1 MIVYKYKER
10 KNGMKEITDID
21 RAELICEEYDIK
33 RLAEQNLKAV
43 IAYLLLC
50 DADLTQAK
58 LAGQLEITPVTLSRL
73 INAENSKIGPNMSTK
88 LVDIINDLD
97 TMNPYHDFNQTLK
110 YFEERNQ
117 RQQDLRIMNTVFKYL
132 NKNYGQYHLPER
144 ANYLRPNGYFIL
156 QSEDLRWTF
165 CTKTMSLENLLT
177 TNVYPREVEYQKAD
191 RFTFICTND
200 TIEKTM
206 RYGCSAGQLPSVW
219 ARSYG
224 RISAIELSSDLKW
237 ILSEQIMYDE
247 KNEINFPIT
256 GDL

>member
-1 MIVYKYKER
+1 MEKE
-10 KNGMKEITDID
+10 K
-21 RAELICEEYDIK
+21 
-33 RLAEQNLKAV
+33 
-43 IAYLLLC
+43 
-50 DADLTQAK
+50 
-58 LAGQLEITPVTLSRL
+58 
-73 INAENSKIGPNMSTK
+73 ENSKIGPNMSAK
-88 LVDIINDLD
+88 LVDIINDLN

-117 RQQDLRIMNTVFKYL
+117 RQRDLRIMNTVFEYL

-177 TNVYPREVEYQKAD
+177 TNVYPREAEYQKAD